1 MARDCAQAWDPT
13 PPAVS
18 TDIRTDVDESSVSD
32 SGTIIADEPSV
43 VPDPIPMTDSFEPS
57 VLDKS
62 PVDHV
67 VKVSGKSSVADP
79 VQVMDKSSDVPMPAT
94 VLDKSPAD

>member
-18 TDIRTDVDESSVSD
+18 ADIRTDVDESSVSD
-32 SGTIIADEPSV
+32 SGTIIPDEQS
-43 VPDPIPMTDSFEPS
+43 VPDPIPMTVSFEPS

-62 PVDHV
+62 PVDPV
-67 VKVSGKSSVADP
+67 VKVLGKSSVADP
-79 VQVMDKSSDVPMPAT
+79 VKVE
-94 VLDKSPAD
+94 